1 MSQPEQNPD
10 RKFTYQDYLTWSE
23 EEQWELIN
31 GIPYN
36 MTPAPS
42 TQHQKIVTVL
52 IAQFYNALK
61 DSPCQVFAAPFDVR
75 LPEQQ
80 GKSSDDIFT
89 VVQPDLAII
98 CDRNKLDNRGCVG
111 SPDLIIEV
119 TSPSSLRKDIKDKF
133 YLYEKAGVNQYW
145 IIYPE
150 QKTVVVFALDKKEG
164 RFGRPDIYCET
175 DILRTETDKS
185 IHIDLSE
192 VFQEY

>member
-1 MSQPEQNPD
+1 MSRPEQNLD
-10 RKFTYQDYLTWSE
+10 RKFTYKDYLTWSE

-42 TQHQKIVTVL
+42 TQHQKIVTTL

-61 DSPCQVFAAPFDVR
+61 DSPSQVFGAPFDVR
-75 LPEQQ
+75 LPEQE
-80 GKSSDDIFT
+80 KKSDDIFT

-98 CDRNKLDNRGCVG
+98 CDRNKLDNHGCVG
-111 SPDLIIEV
+111 GPDLVIEV
-119 TSPSSLRKDIKDKF
+119 TSPSTLRKDIKDKF

-150 QKTVVVFALDKKEG
+150 QKTVVVFKLDKEG
-164 RFGRPDIYCET
+164 KFGRPDIYCET
-175 DILRTETDKS
+175 DLIQSEISRS
-185 IHIDLSE
+185 IRIDLSE
-192 VFQEY
+192 VFKEY

>member
-1 MSQPEQNPD
+1 MSQPEQNLD
-10 RKFTYQDYLTWSE
+10 RKFTYKDYLTWSE

-42 TQHQKIVTVL
+42 TQHQKIVTTL

-61 DSPCQVFAAPFDVR
+61 DSPCQVFGAPFDVR
-75 LPEQQ
+75 LPEQEI
-80 GKSSDDIFT
+80 KSDDIFT

-98 CDRNKLDNRGCVG
+98 CDRNKLDNHGCVG
-111 SPDLIIEV
+111 GPDLVIEV
-119 TSPSSLRKDIKDKF
+119 TSPTTLRKDIKDKF
-133 YLYEKAGVNQYW
+133 YLYEKAGVTQYW

-150 QKTVVVFALDKKEG
+150 QKTVVVFKLDKEG
-164 RFGRPDIYCET
+164 KFGRPDIYCET
-175 DILRTETDKS
+175 DLIQSEIPRS
-185 IHIDLSE
+185 IRIDLSE

>member
-1 MSQPEQNPD
+1 MSRPEQNLD
-10 RKFTYQDYLTWSE
+10 RKFTYKDYLSWPE

-42 TQHQKIVTVL
+42 TQHQKIVTSL

-61 DSPCQVFAAPFDVR
+61 DSPCQTFGAPFDVR
-75 LPEQQ
+75 LPEPE
-80 GKSSDDIFT
+80 KNSEDIFT

-98 CDRNKLDNRGCVG
+98 CDRNKLDNLGCVG
-111 SPDLIIEV
+111 GPDLVVEV
-119 TSPSSLRKDIKDKF
+119 TSPSTLGKDIKDKF

-150 QKTVVVFALDKKEG
+150 PKTVVVFKLGREG
-164 RFGRPDIYCET
+164 KFGRPDIYCET
-175 DILRTETDKS
+175 DIIQSEIAKS
-185 IHIDLSE
+185 IQIDLAE
-192 VFQEY
+192 IFQEY